1 MRKAREEFEKA
12 VARAKSIRHNA
23 VLVHVHSIAKD
34 ISSQSIYTWTL
45 EAIMQLLEAIK
56 LEVLTSGSHIMCSW
70 AMGDMAAAK
79 ERFKSVF
86 ESVEILDVIKFASND
101 GVSSLEVAEVVCDM
115 YWLAMRVAGLSTEHL
130 QSLSIGKGWDVT
142 VGETFF
148 QITLSAL
155 RWAKVASNQL
165 LKFDDSHSLDYVKE
179 RDIANDNSIHEEENK
194 IRKWWEATK
203 AQAQTTLPDV
213 ARHGCVST
221 TLPRSDVMG
230 EMGGTAS
237 SGVVAP
243 LITMIIIVQSD
254 SRLLQDRHTSSC
266 LLRKRIAQVIMGRY
280 DRREIQFGILSRTR
294 QSGHVVNLILQ
305 RESSNQ

>member
-155 RWAKVASNQL
+155 RWVKVASNQL

-179 RDIANDNSIHEEENK
+179 RDSANDNSIHEEENK
-194 IRKWWEATK
+194 ICKWWEATK
-203 AQAQTTLPDV
+203 AQAQTKLSDV
-213 ARHGCVST
+213 A
-221 TLPRSDVMG
+221 
-230 EMGGTAS
+230 
-237 SGVVAP
+237 
-243 LITMIIIVQSD
+243 
-254 SRLLQDRHTSSC
+254 
-266 LLRKRIAQVIMGRY
+266 
-280 DRREIQFGILSRTR
+280 
-294 QSGHVVNLILQ
+294 
-305 RESSNQ
+305 